1 MLKCSRRMLK
11 CCKRNLKVC
20 QEKINS
26 NQPVHVDSDFI
37 FYEQLLTK
45 FFLGCFKKFKIKEK
59 PIKKKLLQ
67 FFVYIT
73 CENGSHENVKIISSK
88 YSKIINTVKQ
98 NFFGFLALALILIKK

>member
-1 MLKCSRRMLK
+1 MLKCS
-11 CCKRNLKVC
+11 KRNLKVC

-26 NQPVHVDSDFI
+26 NQPVHADSDLI
-37 FYEQLLTK
+37 FHEHLLTSYESKK
-45 FFLGCFKKFKIKEK
+45 FLLRRFKKFKIKAR

-67 FFVYIT
+67 FFVYIV

-98 NFFGFLALALILIKK
+98 NFSVFLSWL

>member
-26 NQPVHVDSDFI
+26 NQPIHVDSDFI

-45 FFLGCFKKFKIKEK
+45 FFLGCFKKFKMKEK

-98 NFFGFLALALILIKK
+98 IFLVFLA